1 MDNKQEKL
9 QNFFCHLG
17 LYDMKVNFARK
28 KKTLLCFLCRSKL
41 GDCFAGKL
49 KGNPL
54 LWQTLVFIS
63 VFYGA
68 RKGGKVVEFSSTA
81 RELNCS
87 FEFT

>member
-1 MDNKQEKL
+1 MKKL
-9 QNFFCHLG
+9 AFTFFISENREVHHQNHHFQKR
-17 LYDMKVNFARK
+17 KVLDFW
-28 KKTLLCFLCRSKL
+28 
-41 GDCFAGKL
+41 KL